1 MMVLAVLV
9 LLFLVAYTVS
19 VRVSQ
24 LTDLVVVT
32 TFGKTTDVLNGKDPN
47 QAGLHFKWL
56 YPIQEEVRYDARTYL
71 MEDSFEQSSTADS
84 KNVMSS
90 VFCAWRIEDANRFLS
105 SIKTVEAAQGQIKS
119 FVREAKNQAI
129 GQRTLADLVNTD
141 PARMKL
147 ADVETDCT
155 AAVSPK
161 LSREFGIGVVMI
173 GIKRLGLSKDVT
185 ETVIDTMKSERQAK
199 AAEYQASGEA
209 SATAIRE
216 RAQAAK
222 EKILA
227 FANRKALEIKGQGEA
242 ASAEYLSK
250 FKGNEP
256 LAAFLRS
263 LDALRVGLKSRTIL
277 LMDESNPFVKLFRTA
292 PTVESI
298 REMTTTQP
306 AGAPAADAGK

>member
-1 MMVLAVLV
+1 MMVLAAVV
-9 LLFLVAYTVS
+9 LLFLVTYTVS

-24 LTDLVVVT
+24 LSDLVVLT
-32 TFGKTTDVLNGKDPN
+32 TFGKTTHVFNGKDSD
-47 QAGLHFKWL
+47 QAGLHFKAP
-56 YPIQEEVRYDARTYL
+56 YPFQEEVRYDARTYL
-71 MEDSFEQSSTADS
+71 MEDSFEQASTSDS

-90 VFCAWRIEDANRFLS
+90 VFCAWRIEDANRFLT
-105 SIKTVEAAQGQIKS
+105 SIKTVEAAQVQIKN

-129 GQRTLADLVNTD
+129 GRRTLADLVNTD
-141 PARMKL
+141 PARMQL

-155 AAVSPK
+155 TAVSPK
-161 LSREFGIGVVMI
+161 LRQGFGIGVVMI
-173 GIKRLGLSKDVT
+173 GIKRLGLSQAVT
-185 ETVIDTMKSERQAK
+185 ETVIDTMKSERLAK
-199 AAEYQASGEA
+199 AAEYEASGNA
-209 SATAIRE
+209 SATAIKE
-216 RAQAAK
+216 RALAAK

-227 FANRKALEIKGQGEA
+227 FANRKAEEIKGQGEA

-263 LDALRVGLKSRTIL
+263 LEALRKGLASRTII

-292 PTVESI
+292 PTVEGI

-306 AGAPAADAGK
+306 SGAAAGAGK